1 MAWVARAAT
10 PIATIARS
18 AVGSGRTADRNWSAR
33 ARSTTRRTAWPRGVS
48 RSVFWRRS
56 SSSALRS
63 TRRRLTSP
71 SMSRLVADGDRLI
84 DSASSPTVSVLP
96 SARTYRAA
104 SWVNPRRSSPSW
116 LAKPITSSRHSARPI
131 ATRSLIW
138 RTLRIRLPAARTG
151 AERSCSKRRAIV
163 RAGAGRLIGRAG
175 RSSRMTRAAYGA
187 RRNACNPARESGRRR
202 EVPSTLRPMTKF
214 AFVFP
219 GQGSQTVG
227 MGRDLAVSSPAAAAV
242 FAAADAALGEP
253 LSALAWEGPAERLDL
268 TENAQPALLAASIAI
283 LEGLRERWAA
293 DGLAAPNPA
302 FAAGHS
308 MGQYSALVAAGALS
322 LEDGVRLV
330 RERGRLMQASGQGRD
345 GAMAAL
351 IGLDD
356 ARLRELVAAAAAHGT
371 FVVANRNAP
380 GQVVVSGDRAAIEA
394 GATLARDLGAKRA
407 IVLPVSVAAHS
418 PLMAEAAEAMR
429 ETLAGIEFH
438 DPTTTL
444 LANADGRPITTADGA
459 RAELV
464 EHLTAGVD
472 WVGAVGHMIEAGVTT
487 FVEIGPGKVLTG
499 LIKRIAPDAEIV
511 PADDPGSIDRLTALA
526 ARAA

>member
-1 MAWVARAAT
+1 M
-10 PIATIARS
+10 P
-18 AVGSGRTADRNWSAR
+18 D
-33 ARSTTRRTAWPRGVS
+33 
-48 RSVFWRRS
+48 
-56 SSSALRS
+56 
-63 TRRRLTSP
+63 
-71 SMSRLVADGDRLI
+71 
-84 DSASSPTVSVLP
+84 
-96 SARTYRAA
+96 
-104 SWVNPRRSSPSW
+104 
-116 LAKPITSSRHSARPI
+116 
-131 ATRSLIW
+131 
-138 RTLRIRLPAARTG
+138 
-151 AERSCSKRRAIV
+151 
-163 RAGAGRLIGRAG
+163 
-175 RSSRMTRAAYGA
+175 
-187 RRNACNPARESGRRR
+187 
-202 EVPSTLRPMTKF
+202 F

-227 MGRDLAVSSPAAAAV
+227 MGRDLATSSPAAAAV

-253 LSALAWEGPAERLDL
+253 LSALAWNGPAERLDL

-283 LEGLRERWAA
+283 LEALRERWAA
-293 DGLAAPNPA
+293 AGLPAPTPA

-308 MGQYSALVAAGALS
+308 MGQYSALVAADALS

-356 ARLRELVAAAAAHGT
+356 ARLPELVTAAAAHGT

-418 PLMAEAAEAMR
+418 PLMAEAADAMR
-429 ETLAGIEFH
+429 ETLAGVEFH

-444 LANADGRPITTADGA
+444 LANADGRPITTAEGA

-472 WVGAVGHMIEAGVTT
+472 WVGAVGHMIDAGVTT
-487 FVEIGPGKVLTG
+487 FVEIGPGRVLTG

-511 PADDPGSIDRLTALA
+511 PADDPDSTDRLTTLA

>member
-1 MAWVARAAT
+1 M
-10 PIATIARS
+10 PQ
-18 AVGSGRTADRNWSAR
+18 
-33 ARSTTRRTAWPRGVS
+33 
-48 RSVFWRRS
+48 
-56 SSSALRS
+56 
-63 TRRRLTSP
+63 
-71 SMSRLVADGDRLI
+71 
-84 DSASSPTVSVLP
+84 
-96 SARTYRAA
+96 
-104 SWVNPRRSSPSW
+104 
-116 LAKPITSSRHSARPI
+116 
-131 ATRSLIW
+131 
-138 RTLRIRLPAARTG
+138 
-151 AERSCSKRRAIV
+151 
-163 RAGAGRLIGRAG
+163 
-175 RSSRMTRAAYGA
+175 
-187 RRNACNPARESGRRR
+187 
-202 EVPSTLRPMTKF
+202 F

-219 GQGSQTVG
+219 GQGSQIVG
-227 MGRDLAVSSPAAAAV
+227 MGRDLAASSPAAAAV
-242 FAAADAALGEP
+242 FAAADAALDEP
-253 LSALAWEGPAERLDL
+253 LSTLAWEGPAERLDL

-283 LEGLRERWAA
+283 LEALRERWAA
-293 DGLAAPNPA
+293 EGPAAPTPA

-356 ARLRELVAAAAAHGT
+356 ARLPELVSAAAAHGT

-380 GQVVVSGDRAAIEA
+380 GQVVVSGDRSAIEV

-418 PLMAEAAEAMR
+418 PLMAEAAVAMR
-429 ETLAGIEFH
+429 ETLAAIEFH
-438 DPTTTL
+438 APTMTL

-472 WVGAVGHMIEAGVTT
+472 WVGAVGHMIDAGVTT

-499 LIKRIAPDAEIV
+499 LIKRIAPDTEIV
-511 PADDPGSIDRLTALA
+511 PADDPSSTDRLTALA